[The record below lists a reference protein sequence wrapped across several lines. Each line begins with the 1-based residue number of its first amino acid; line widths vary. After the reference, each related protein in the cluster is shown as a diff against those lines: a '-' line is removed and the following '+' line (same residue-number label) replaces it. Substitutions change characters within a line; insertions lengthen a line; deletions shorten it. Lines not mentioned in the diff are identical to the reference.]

1 MAIELLCPLGGGEIH
16 GSILAPP
23 APLPLSL
30 LVCCCYLRQVRNPT
44 LHQHS
49 NVKGNSKAWD
59 ISAYDQPHGLYTNE
73 QSWAS

>member
-30 LVCCCYLRQVRNPT
+30 LVCYCNLRQVRNPT
-44 LHQHS
+44 LQRMILVTNTQAMLYSESIHS
-49 NVKGNSKAWD
+49 IKLSVTRA
-59 ISAYDQPHGLYTNE
+59 
-73 QSWAS
+73 